1 MSLVSMA
8 AKLALKPKG
17 PVEAALFDHIWQQT
31 PIETVLAE
39 LMRAEVFLFA
49 QNPADAVAGGA
60 DPKPLAMRGK
70 DGTPAMLVFTSRER
84 CAAIAKQMPDPAA
97 APLTMPF
104 QDVLRWAPIELG
116 LAINT
121 GSALGAECTPAQMNE
136 LRKQAGIFR
145 P

>member
-1 MSLVSMA
+1 MSLALYA
-8 AKLALKPKG
+8 AKLLIKPKG
-17 PVEAALFDHIWQQT
+17 PVETALFDHIWQQK

-60 DPKPLAMRGK
+60 DPKPLVMRGK
-70 DGTPAMLVFTSRER
+70 DGVPAMLVFTSRER

-104 QDVLRWAPIELG
+104 KDVLRWVPVELG
-116 LAINT
+116 VAINS
-121 GSALGAECTPAQMNE
+121 GSALGAECTPAQMDT
-136 LRKQAGIFR
+136 LRKLAGVFR